1 MKRLLIAAAAA
12 AAALGAMGVACY
24 QDDALNPLQIA
35 PTRVLLT
42 DAPFPY
48 DSVSS
53 VNIYVTRVEASPID
67 TAPADRAAG
76 RVTWVEVAAPQKR
89 FNLLTLQQGAT
100 EFMGQAALD
109 AGQYTDI
116 RMTIDVDSSTIK
128 YLDGSEALVHW
139 PSPGQGE
146 VLLYASVAERLAVAP
161 SGAEIVIDF
170 DVGRSFLYNLFGV
183 REFYAQPV
191 LRAVNRAATGAI
203 AGTVTAPDIE
213 GNPFPVENANV
224 TVFGGDPRQPP
235 GNWYV
240 AATGRTDA
248 QGHYKVAFL
257 QAETYIVRVEQPDL
271 PAFAEVTTPNIQVTV
286 GGEASHSVLLPRAG
300 AGGAF
305 INVTGPSTVGVGG
318 TIVLRAAVGDSAG
331 NPVANPAISWFS
343 RDSLTAMLLD
353 SSYADTLQFVLG
365 LREGATWIVATN
377 AAFLVADSVFI
388 QVGSQP
394 NPNPNP
400 VALVTVTPPT
410 LNLTVGDSA
419 FLQAVL
425 RDSAGTVLTDRQ
437 IAWFQTDSSAVVDLL
452 VNVGPTAVLKALR
465 SGSTIIR
472 GESEGKAGSATITVQ

>member
-1 MKRLLIAAAAA
+1 MKRWLIAAAAA
-12 AAALGAMGVACY
+12 GAIGVACY
-24 QDDALNPLQIA
+24 QDDVLHPPSIA
-35 PTRVLLT
+35 PTRVFLT

-53 VNIYVTRVEASPID
+53 VNIYVTRIEASPID

-76 RVTWVEVAAPQKR
+76 RMTWVEVAAPKKR

-100 EFMGQAALD
+100 EFMGQASLE

-116 RMTIDVDSSTIK
+116 RMTIGAELSSIK
-128 YLDGSEALVHW
+128 YLDGSDAVVHW

-146 VLLYASVAERLAVAP
+146 VFVYASVSDERLAVSAT
-161 SGAEIVIDF
+161 GAEIVIDF

-191 LRAVNRAATGAI
+191 LRAVNSAATGAI

-213 GNPFPVENANV
+213 GNPFPVENAIV
-224 TVFGGDPRQPP
+224 TVYVGDPNQLLTSQ
-235 GNWYV
+235 WAV
-240 AATGRTDA
+240 VATGRTDV
-248 QGHYKVAFL
+248 QGRYKVAFL
-257 QAETYIVRVEQPDL
+257 GAGAYIVRVEQPYL
-271 PAFAEVTTPNIQVTV
+271 PAFAAVTTPTVSVTI
-286 GGEASHSVLLPRAG
+286 GGETSHSVTLPRAG

-331 NPVANPAISWFS
+331 NPVANPVIAWRS
-343 RDSLTAMLLD
+343 RDSSVAMLLD

-365 LREGATWIVATN
+365 LQQGATWIVAASPT
-377 AAFLVADSVFI
+377 FLVADSLFLEV
-388 QVGSQP
+388 VSP
-394 NPNPNP
+394 SNPNP
-400 VALVTVTPPT
+400 VFSVTVIPPT
-410 LNLTVGDSA
+410 LTLNVGDST

-425 RDSAGTVLTDRQ
+425 RDSSGTVLTDRQ
-437 IAWFQTDSSAVVDLL
+437 VSWFQTDSSAVVDLI
-452 VNVGPTAVLKALR
+452 VNIGPTAVLNARR

-472 GESEGKAGSATITVQ
+472 AESEGKAGSATITVQ